1 MTQRAYPLD
10 DTEYLAEDVRL
21 FHVARTTGIFN
32 ATGNDLQVTANNTM
46 NVNVSAGYAF
56 LLTGKSEVGGITYG
70 NDGSLALTVET
81 AESTTRYDY
90 IAVRYDA
97 STNTCALT
105 YVKGSGSKPSA
116 PVRTDSVYE
125 IILAIITVRAEASEV
140 TANDIED
147 TRLNETFCGLVVDG
161 TERIPTQGMNDQFTQ
176 FMADT
181 KATYEEISQG
191 ITPLEDSDIDDVI
204 N

>member
-32 ATGNDLQVTANNTM
+32 ATGDDLRVSSDNTM
-46 NVNVSAGYAF
+46 NVNVSKGYAF
-56 LLTGKSEVGGITYG
+56 LLTAKDGIGGITYG
-70 NDGSLALTVET
+70 NSGTEALTVAT

-90 IAVRYDA
+90 IAVRYA
-97 STNTCALT
+97 SATNTCELT
-105 YVKGSGSKPSA
+105 YVKGSSTKPTA
-116 PVRTDSVYE
+116 PVRTASIYE
-125 IILAIITVRAEASEV
+125 IILAIIKVRTEASEI
-140 TANDIED
+140 TADDIED
-147 TRLNETFCGLVVDG
+147 VRLNETFCGLVTDG
-161 TERIPTQGMNDQFTQ
+161 TERIPTEGFDAQFKQ
-176 FMADT
+176 FMEDT

-204 N
+204 S